1 MPQHQVDHP
10 RVVRQSY
17 QTSRRFDRSIP
28 GAQSAPGIGRPVC
41 KDVRSEESSDLA
53 VRQCCGTCGE
63 RSAGVRPPLLR
74 HGGQGVGHVRR
85 QSIGGRVPLSHS
97 GDRRHIK
104 RALHEVAKRNRA
116 GAPCPQVFDGEREAR
131 KSSPRVVINQP
142 HRERLSQPPRVP
154 LKQAPGMEERRKTGR
169 GVKAGVFLVG
179 RKRRCAVN
187 NPDRTPGGAEQGAG
201 GRAVVRE
208 RHGDATGI
216 GDRLPR
222 KLPAR
227 QGQGL
232 VPGRALDPA
241 SAGGVGI
248 VKDAPS
254 VIAAQQCRPVGLP
267 DDRGDSWSRGR
278 DDTARDQILQPREV
292 GRFDGNGPVGGAAP
306 PRVLTAVACVNRQH
320 VHGRRATRRGLSG
333 HR

>member
-116 GAPCPQVFDGEREAR
+116 GAPCPQVFDGERETR

-142 HRERLSQPPRVP
+142 HRERLSQPPRVHSS
-154 LKQAPGMEERRKTGR
+154 RHR
-169 GVKAGVFLVG
+169 GW
-179 RKRRCAVN
+179 RS
-187 NPDRTPGGAEQGAG
+187 G
-201 GRAVVRE
+201 GRLAVASRPAYSSWAGNAVVRSTIP
-208 RHGDATGI
+208 TG
-216 GDRLPR
+216 P
-222 KLPAR
+222 PAVLSKAR
-227 QGQGL
+227 AVGQ
-232 VPGRALDPA
+232 
-241 SAGGVGI
+241 
-248 VKDAPS
+248 
-254 VIAAQQCRPVGLP
+254 
-267 DDRGDSWSRGR
+267 
-278 DDTARDQILQPREV
+278 
-292 GRFDGNGPVGGAAP
+292 
-306 PRVLTAVACVNRQH
+306 
-320 VHGRRATRRGLSG
+320 
-333 HR
+333 